1 MRCPGERDKRR
12 ALLDVRPVARARVGG
27 RVVAAL
33 PALPLVRRVRVVVVV
48 LELEVGRVEP
58 DDGKVV
64 LLAPALNERTDGELE
79 RWRRR
84 RQRRERERER
94 RALRVVVQDR
104 GGHCE
109 STASASPDPFAGRSR
124 CPHSR

>member
-48 LELEVGRVEP
+48 LELEVDR
-58 DDGKVV
+58 KSVV
-64 LLAPALNERTDGELE
+64 
-79 RWRRR
+79 
-84 RQRRERERER
+84 
-94 RALRVVVQDR
+94 
-104 GGHCE
+104 
-109 STASASPDPFAGRSR
+109 
-124 CPHSR
+124 